1 LFKDSQSGGKGE
13 VPSLFNQKKS
23 KYLQQFDS
31 QGFPKSNQAANGF
44 IKFKASTF
52 VQ

>member
-1 LFKDSQSGGKGE
+1 VQKRG
-13 VPSLFNQKKS
+13 PSLFNQKKS

-31 QGFPKSNQAANGF
+31 QGLPEDYQVDNGF
-44 IKFKASTF
+44 LAKLQKAGTF